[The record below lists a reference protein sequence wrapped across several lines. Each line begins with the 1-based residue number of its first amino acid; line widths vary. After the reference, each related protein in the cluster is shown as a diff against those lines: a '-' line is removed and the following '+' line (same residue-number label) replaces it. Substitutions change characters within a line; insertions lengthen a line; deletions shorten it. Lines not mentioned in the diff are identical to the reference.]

1 MPSCLALGARGPGVQ
16 AVGPGEP
23 LGGPHLDGK
32 LADLLATLKFR
43 YTLLVSSGEEPYQFL
58 YAQALASLRRARS
71 SMKLSNSLAL
81 KERTSYHVPSND
93 TTAARLS
100 APRLF
105 AMREAA

>member
-1 MPSCLALGARGPGVQ
+1 MPLVLPLGARGPG
-16 AVGPGEP
+16 AKP
-23 LGGPHLDGK
+23 LD
-32 LADLLATLKFR
+32 LARHTLLAREK
-43 YTLLVSSGEEPYQFL
+43 PYQFL

-105 AMREAA
+105 AMREAARWPVISITL